1 MSELT
6 LPDRAVDP
14 ATLIEEGAVSGLTL
28 PDGAAAFATLVMM
41 CLWRCSASV
50 IGDSDF
56 GVK

>member
-6 LPDRAVDP
+6 LPAGVVAP
-14 ATLIEEGAVSGLTL
+14 ATPMEEGAVSGLTL
-28 PDGAAAFATLVMM
+28 PDGTAASATLMM
-41 CLWRCSASV
+41 MLWRCLVSA